1 MYYIIFYHCSGQLKL
16 KGWNRLIIINLAQL
30 VQYTKYNVRKYN
42 VRLWNAQSGL
52 DLWFTGYAR
61 MQRSVPLTRSSAQC
75 DWAQLSLQGITLIT
89 QLIAPSLPYWHPPHF
104 RHLAGYWPLLSCL
117 SFNNRNI
124 ESPSH
129 YTLTLQT
136 DRPYLC
142 ICHHF
147 NICKPRHS
155 IIWLLHNL
163 GRKIDPNGVGRKA
176 QARNNQAA
184 WEPPCQG
191 SHDWSLFV
199 ASQIKDFYYRADRH
213 RGKKYTWTTMI
224 YFC

>member
-1 MYYIIFYHCSGQLKL
+1 MLSLSLF
-16 KGWNRLIIINLAQL
+16 
-30 VQYTKYNVRKYN
+30 V
-42 VRLWNAQSGL
+42 L

-61 MQRSVPLTRSSAQC
+61 MQRSVPLTRSPAQC

-89 QLIAPSLPYWHPPHF
+89 QLIAPSHPSPSLPTS
-104 RHLAGYWPLLSCL
+104 RHLTGYWPPLSHL
-117 SFNNRNI
+117 SFNNRHI
-124 ESPSH
+124 ESPSNSTRALWAGH
-129 YTLTLQT
+129 ISAFVIILIFASLS
-136 DRPYLC
+136 
-142 ICHHF
+142 
-147 NICKPRHS
+147 HS

-184 WEPPCQG
+184 WEPQCQG

-224 YFC
+224 